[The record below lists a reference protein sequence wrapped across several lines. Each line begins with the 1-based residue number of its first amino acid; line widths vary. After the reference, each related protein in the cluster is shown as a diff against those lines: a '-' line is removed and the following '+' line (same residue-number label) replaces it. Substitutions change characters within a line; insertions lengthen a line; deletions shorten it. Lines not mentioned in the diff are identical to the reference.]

1 VWTSINRLVPGRS
14 GARRIGLYATLAVLA
29 GAAAVSAPAS
39 AAAAQPSLRHDMSL
53 GSAVDAAILDR
64 AGMSAAQA
72 RAAGRSEQVNVQRHS
87 DSRASGSWAFGTAI
101 LTAPARAGEYP
112 SGWLFLAHQ
121 SASGQS
127 ASDWQ
132 VALDGSTGFA
142 DLARQA
148 PAAVLSTG
156 ERAVITPG
164 VTTTLAANSTN
175 NPVIRLPY
183 AIGQAWTLTGGPH
196 GWSGSDTPYS
206 SVDLSGGDT
215 RVLAAGGG
223 LAYRMCAST
232 INGQFGGWMRIYH
245 SNGYATDYYHLWNVI
260 NPAAGSS
267 ISEGAFLGNTGTN
280 TCAGGSASGRHVH
293 FAIGIGTP
301 STGVTRVAWN
311 WRVAGKWVFW
321 QGSSPYQ
328 GYALHGSTHVN
339 VGGTLYNYGALGSN
353 QGIVDAWDS
362 ATVNERSGPGTNY
375 SIVGSLS
382 DGTTVTI
389 SCWRNGTT
397 HTGRYGTTA
406 VWDKLSDG
414 HWASDAFIY
423 TGTNTIG
430 PQC

>member
-1 VWTSINRLVPGRS
+1 MMRRVSLYATM
-14 GARRIGLYATLAVLA
+14 RRIGLYATIGLLA
-29 GAAAVSAPAS
+29 GAALSAPAF
-39 AAAAQPSLRHDMSL
+39 AAPAQPSLRPSL
-53 GSAVDAAILDR
+53 TSAVNTAILQR
-64 AGMSAAQA
+64 AGMTAAAAQVSGHGTQ
-72 RAAGRSEQVNVQRHS
+72 AAVQRH
-87 DSRASGSWAFGTAI
+87 SGSWAFGTAI
-101 LTAPARAGEYP
+101 LTAPPQVGEYP
-112 SGWLFLAHQ
+112 QGYLFLAHQ
-121 SASGQS
+121 DRSG
-127 ASDWQ
+127 WR
-132 VALDGSTGFA
+132 VALDGSSGFVE
-142 DLARQA
+142 LAGQA
-148 PAAVLSTG
+148 PVAVFSTA
-156 ERAVITPG
+156 ERA
-164 VTTTLAANSTN
+164 TLAPVEPGAAPATASLAASSTN
-175 NPVIRLPY
+175 NPVLRLPW
-183 AIGQAWTLTGGPH
+183 AIGQSWTLTGGPH

-245 SNGYATDYYHLWNVI
+245 GNGYATDYYHLWNVI
-260 NPAAGSS
+260 NPSPGSS

-280 TCAGGSASGRHVH
+280 TCAGGGASGRHVH

-321 QGSSPYQ
+321 QGSSPYG

-353 QGIVDAWDS
+353 QGIVDAFDS
-362 ATVNERSGPGTNY
+362 ASVNQRSGPGTNY
-375 SIVGSLS
+375 PIVGSLS

-397 HTGRYGTTA
+397 HTGRFGTTA
-406 VWDKLSDG
+406 VWDKLSNG
-414 HWASDAFIY
+414 NWASDAFIY